1 MEKKFY
7 FKEAELKFII
17 LELSKLP
24 YGQVCRIINY
34 IDNVAT
40 NQKEEEKPINEQIV
54 DGINNIL

>member
-17 LELSKLP
+17 LGLSKLP